1 MESVVCCNIWE
12 TDCQYYVSV
21 ACGYV
26 SRAFSDARWG
36 RDKIC
41 QNGDK
46 IRYDRCALGKTNG
59 TEFRNPQAQFY
70 SESQITK
77 EKGVFVGR

>member
-1 MESVVCCNIWE
+1 MESVVYCKYME

-26 SRAFSDARWG
+26 SRAFSNA
-36 RDKIC
+36 RDKIF

-46 IRYDRCALGKTNG
+46 IRYDRCALGKTDG

>member
-1 MESVVCCNIWE
+1 ML
-12 TDCQYYVSV
+12 QYMGDRLSI
-21 ACGYV
+21 ACSYV
-26 SRAFSDARWG
+26 SRAFLARWG

-41 QNGDK
+41 QTGDK
-46 IRYDRCALGKTNG
+46 IRYDRCALGKTDG